1 MPAASETTAIPRYTI
16 KNVSK
21 KTGILPVTI
30 RAWERRYEF
39 LSPHRSEN
47 RYRMYSDSDVA
58 LLMWIKNRVDQGVSI
73 STAINELHT
82 LQNNGFIPEIKQE
95 YQSAYPKPTG
105 IPPAEYAA
113 RLYRAFKK
121 SNEIEAAEI
130 FAEARAA
137 FTLPALLANVLI
149 PTLTQIGEAWYRGE
163 IDVAIEHFASKF
175 IIGKLM
181 HIFQTLPLRAK
192 REFIIIG
199 CAPDEF
205 HEIGSLM
212 LAILLRSQGYRIDY
226 LGADI
231 PLDDLVDFVESEKPA
246 MVILSVTMQGA
257 AKYVEIASQKIAAL
271 KKAPL
276 FGYGGAIFIS
286 QPKLRLQ
293 VKGTYLGDS
302 INSAVETIEKLFP
315 GK

>member
-1 MPAASETTAIPRYTI
+1 MPTASETTAIPRYTI

-73 STAINELHT
+73 STAVNELHT

-113 RLYRAFKK
+113 RLNRAFKK

-130 FAEARAA
+130 FAAARAA
-137 FTLPALLANVLI
+137 FNLPALLASVLI

-257 AKYVEIASQKIAAL
+257 AKYVEIASQQIAAL

>member
-1 MPAASETTAIPRYTI
+1 MPTASETTAIPRYTI

-73 STAINELHT
+73 STAVNELHT

-113 RLYRAFKK
+113 RLNRAFKK

-137 FTLPALLANVLI
+137 FNLPALLASVLI

-257 AKYVEIASQKIAAL
+257 AKYVEIASQQIAAL

>member
-1 MPAASETTAIPRYTI
+1 MPTASETTAIPRYTI

-47 RYRMYSDSDVA
+47 RYRMYYDSDVA

>member
-1 MPAASETTAIPRYTI
+1 MPTSSETTAIPRYTI

-130 FAEARAA
+130 FTEARAA
-137 FTLPALLANVLI
+137 FNLPALLANVLI

>member
-1 MPAASETTAIPRYTI
+1 MPTASETTAIPRYTI

-137 FTLPALLANVLI
+137 FNLPALLASVLI

-192 REFIIIG
+192 REFIIIS

-257 AKYVEIASQKIAAL
+257 AKYVEIASQQFAAL